1 MNRKILKIVFVLTVL
16 CIKMANI
23 ATGQHSH
30 KKKLPNILFF
40 LFDDASYEH
49 FSANGCRWVNTPAFD
64 RVAKEGILFQRFYTP
79 NAKCAPSR
87 SSILTGLYPWQ
98 LKEAAN
104 HIGRFPPEYK
114 VFTEAL
120 KENGYKTGY
129 TGKPWGPGIAKT
141 ADGKERE
148 LVGTGYQKRSI
159 KPPAS
164 GISGVDYAGNFLDFL
179 DDNKEGKP
187 WFFWCGGWEPH
198 RAYEYNSGINYG
210 SKKTSMIDSVPAY
223 LPDTDSVRT
232 DLLDYAFEIEYFDR
246 QIGRMINDLEKRGL
260 LENTLVIITSDN
272 GMPFPRS
279 KGFSFEIS
287 NHMPM
292 AVMWKN
298 GIKEPG
304 TLVSNYYSTIDIA
317 ATVLDVSHTDEKKTG
332 MVPLSGRSLL
342 PVFKESRKRNLGTS
356 KGVLFFGRERNDF
369 GRPENQGYPSRSIMK
384 DGFLYIVNLKND
396 RYPAGNPE
404 TGYLDTDG
412 SPSKTAILNLRR
424 TGKNN
429 WYWKEAFGLR
439 PQEELFNVAIDKDCL
454 VNLADNTGYNK
465 RKLGLK
471 KLLFDKLNAQ
481 KDPRVLGKGNV
492 FDNYPFMTSDYW
504 NFWERVHRKEI
515 SDPSSKTGWVN
526 PTDYEA
532 PSNASKH

>member
-1 MNRKILKIVFVLTVL
+1 MSRKIVKIVFVLNLL
-16 CIKMANI
+16 CLKLVSISAAQDVN
-23 ATGQHSH
+23 
-30 KKKLPNILFF
+30 KKERPNILFV
-40 LFDDASYEH
+40 LFDDASYQH
-49 FSANGCRWVNTPAFD
+49 FSANGCKWINTPAFD
-64 RVAKEGILFQRFYTP
+64 KVAKEGLLFQNFYTP

-104 HIGRFPPEYK
+104 HIARFPPEFK
-114 VFTEAL
+114 VFTEVL
-120 KENGYKTGY
+120 KENGYATGF
-129 TGKPWGPGIAKT
+129 TGKPWGPGTAKT
-141 ADGKERE
+141 VDGTERE
-148 LVGTGYQKRSI
+148 LTGTSYQQRNRKAPS
-159 KPPAS
+159 K
-164 GISGVDYAGNFLDFL
+164 GISGVDYAANLLDFL

-198 RAYEYNSGINYG
+198 RAYEYKSGINYG
-210 SKKTSMIDSVPAY
+210 GKKTTMIDSVPAY

-246 QIGRMINDLEKRGL
+246 QIGRMIEDLEKRGL
-260 LENTLVIITSDN
+260 LENTIIIITSDN

-304 TLVSNYYSTIDIA
+304 TIISNYYSTIDIVP
-317 ATVLDVSHTDEKKTG
+317 TVLDISQVQQKKSG
-332 MVPLSGRSLL
+332 MIPPSGRSLL
-342 PVFKESRKRNLGTS
+342 PVFKASKNGNSDVS
-356 KGVLFFGRERNDF
+356 KGVLYFGRERNDF
-369 GRPENQGYPSRSIMK
+369 GRPENQGYPSRSVMK

-412 SPSKTAILNLRR
+412 SPSKTTILNLRR
-424 TGKNN
+424 TGDNT

-439 PQEELFNVAIDKDCL
+439 PAEELYNVSTDKDC
-454 VNLADNTGYNK
+454 VIDLAKDAAYDK
-465 RKLGLK
+465 KKLQLR
-471 KLLFDKLNAQ
+471 KLLFDKLKAQ
-481 KDPRVLGKGNV
+481 KDPRVMGRGDI
-492 FDNYPFMTSDYW
+492 FDNYPFMDPDFW
-504 NFWERVHRKEI
+504 NFWERVQRKEI
-515 SDPSSKTGWVN
+515 SDPAAKTRWVE
-526 PTDYEA
+526 PGDYEPVA
-532 PSNASKH
+532 GSSAN